1 MPRLR
6 HASPLLLAL
15 LVACGDGL
23 SLPNEGQ
30 PSRLTAVRG
39 DGQSGT
45 IGEPLGD
52 SLVVRV
58 TDRFDDPVGGVQVAW
73 TAEVGGSV
81 NPTTSVT
88 SPDGYA
94 GTQRVLGPEVGT
106 YVTRAEVMGVD
117 GGPDPVVF
125 TTTGVAARLT
135 FTVAPPATATSGV
148 PFDPQPVLQLQDASG
163 SDIARGGVVVTAQIS
178 AGGGSLVGTA
188 SSTSDAG
195 GRVGFADL
203 GVRGSPGTRTLIF
216 AADGFASATARVA
229 LGVGAPASIE
239 AAAGDGQSA
248 VVATAVAVRPAVV
261 VRDAHGNPLEGIPVV
276 FEVTGGGGSA
286 SDRNPVTGSDGVAT
300 VGSWT
305 LGQKVGAHT
314 LEATLSGLEVTGSP
328 VVFSATATPGPVDA
342 GRSRVTAA
350 PASITASSGPNAITS
365 TITVTAR
372 DAFENPIPGLAVTLS
387 ATGNG
392 NTLTQP
398 AQPTGSDGATTG
410 RLSSTLPGD
419 KVVSAEVAG
428 TAITQTATVK
438 VSPGAPVAAQSS
450 ATVPNGTAG
459 KATVVQIQLRDA
471 QGNAVPGRREAIA
484 VSVSGANTVSSAPV
498 SEQGGGSYTASY
510 TPKKSGTD
518 QVQIRVSGTRVP
530 SSPFASVVQPGPVDA
545 SHSEVIVPG
554 CVEYLDLPVVVRITA
569 FDAFGNQLDRGG
581 TAFVVRVN
589 GGDPLGL
596 KDNNNGTYVATF
608 NLGSNLFRV
617 DVTLNGTA
625 VKGSPAQVLV
635 PFVFSGCP

>member
-1 MPRLR
+1 MHRPRR
-6 HASPLLLAL
+6 SIPLILVLLA
-15 LVACGDGL
+15 ACGDGL

-30 PSRLTAVRG
+30 PSRLTVVRG

-81 NPTTSVT
+81 DPGTSVT

-94 GTQRVLGPEVGT
+94 GTQRILGPDVGT

-117 GGPDPVVF
+117 AGPDPVIF

-135 FTVAPPATATSGV
+135 FTVPAPATATSGV
-148 PFDPQPVLQLQDASG
+148 PFDPQPVLQLQDAAG
-163 SDIARGGVVVTAQIS
+163 DDIARGGVVVTVQIS
-178 AGGGSLVGTA
+178 SGGGTLAGTTTA
-188 SSTSDAG
+188 TSDAAG
-195 GRVGFADL
+195 QVGFTDL

-216 AADGFASATARVA
+216 AAEGFASATARVA
-229 LGVGAPASIE
+229 LGVGAPASI
-239 AAAGDGQSA
+239 AAVAGDGQSA
-248 VVATAVAVRPAVV
+248 VVATEVAVRPAVV
-261 VRDAHGNPLEGIPVV
+261 VRDADGNPLAGIPVV

-286 SDRNPVTGSDGVAT
+286 TDRNPVTGSDGVAT

-305 LGQKVGAHT
+305 LGQKAGANT
-314 LEATLSGLEVTGSP
+314 LEATLSGLEVSGSP
-328 VVFSATATPGPVDA
+328 VVFSAAGTPGPVDA
-342 GRSRVTAA
+342 GQSRVTAA
-350 PASITASSGPNAITS
+350 PASITASSGPSAIAS

-372 DAFENPIPGLAVTLS
+372 DAFQNPIPGLTVILS

-398 AQPTGSDGATTG
+398 SLPTGSDGTTTG

-419 KVVSAEVAG
+419 KVVSAEIAG
-428 TAITQTATVK
+428 TAVTQTATVQ

-459 KATVVQIQLRDA
+459 EATVVQIQLRDA
-471 QGNAVPGRREAIA
+471 QGNPVTGRRDAIA
-484 VSVSGANTVSSAPV
+484 VSVSGANSVSSAPV
-498 SEQGGGSYTASY
+498 ADQGGGNYTASY
-510 TPKKSGTD
+510 TPQKSGTD
-518 QVQIRVSGTRVP
+518 KVQVRVSGTPVP
-530 SSPFASVVQPGPVDA
+530 RSPFTSTVQPGPVDA
-545 SHSEVIVPG
+545 AHSEVVVPA

-569 FDAFGNQLDRGG
+569 FDALGNQLDRGG
-581 TAFVVRVN
+581 TPFEVRAN
-589 GGDPLGL
+589 GTKLGL
-596 KDNNNGTYVATF
+596 TDNSNGTYVATF

-617 DVTLNGTA
+617 DATLNGTA
-625 VKGSPAQVLV
+625 IKGSPAQVLV
-635 PFVFSGCP
+635 PFVFSTCP